1 MSPSE
6 HTPMA
11 ADEDKIMQSPSG
23 CLCRLPSRTSVLTQ
37 YQEPVCSVARLWIN
51 TTSGL
56 SLCLIFFYLR
66 MHIFLYSFEVVV

>member
-6 HTPMA
+6 HTRVA
-11 ADEDKIMQSPSG
+11 AGEDKIMQSPSR
-23 CLCRLPSRTSVLTQ
+23 LCSLPPRTSVLIQ
-37 YQEPVCSVARLWIN
+37 YREPVCSVARLWIN

-56 SLCLIFFYLR
+56 SLCLIFLNLR